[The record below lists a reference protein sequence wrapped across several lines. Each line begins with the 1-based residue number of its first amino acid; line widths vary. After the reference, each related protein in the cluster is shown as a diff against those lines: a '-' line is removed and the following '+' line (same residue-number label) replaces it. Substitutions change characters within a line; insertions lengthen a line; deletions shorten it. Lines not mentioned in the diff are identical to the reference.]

1 MDSQVPRKR
10 PQWTSK
16 DWWQEVLCEE
26 ADGEKAM
33 DPMRLSSA
41 VLYHK
46 KTITTVQSEH
56 SESTTFYDY
65 EKPHWRL
72 KQLTI
77 PLQGYHP

>member
-46 KTITTVQSEH
+46 K
-56 SESTTFYDY
+56 
-65 EKPHWRL
+65 
-72 KQLTI
+72 
-77 PLQGYHP
+77 PLQQSSLNTQSPPPSMIMKNLIED